1 MSETDDVV
9 SDVHGGVAW
18 LVDEGALV
26 QSSEHLEAEE
36 AQGQH
41 KLGRRSPL
49 SSLTTADN
57 VKRQLDLLRDLN
69 INTDYQRSGPSL
81 TLISVV

>member
-36 AQGQH
+36 AQSQH
-41 KLGRRSPL
+41 QLGRRSPL